1 MPSANCAERSEGAY
15 QRTLDLAALAR
26 IERGDRIELS
36 RVHDRTQELFDKT
49 LQLVGGGPGGQH
61 RPAPTNAARITEP
74 RFVPLNEDLRKL
86 YLFAEALGGYEIL
99 NHLINAYSPARR
111 LSSRLEREIE
121 EVHLEDSQIA
131 RLEDYERQINQALEN
146 ASVYLSRTTL
156 HGFSQQELLELN
168 EILLAASERA
178 KLVTRILG
186 ASLIRQV
193 EEAVAT
199 LSEFHEKI
207 KNVHKTLDGIFLVD
221 AELMFIPTNALIRC
235 VNVMFKAL
243 GNPYV
248 ADHIDGVLL
257 LAARNLLIEAVSF
270 YSYYG
275 RQQIY
280 DLCQKAGATVNT
292 RAIADHIRHE
302 IHKLF
307 SACQTDNR
315 LVLRRVMRDAERE
328 FEISARAIE
337 AESIRSAVSA
347 VKQMLPPVPKP
358 PPPRRSWLRRA
369 LSWLLG

>member
-15 QRTLDLAALAR
+15 QRTLDLAELAR
-26 IERGDRIELS
+26 VERGDRIELS

-49 LQLVGGGPGGQH
+49 LQLVGGGTGQR
-61 RPAPTNAARITEP
+61 RPMPSSSARTTEP
-74 RFVPLNEDLRKL
+74 RFVPVNEDLRKL
-86 YLFAEALGGYEIL
+86 YLFAEALGGYEVL
-99 NHLINAYSPARR
+99 NHLINAHSPARR
-111 LSSRLEREIE
+111 LSSRLEHEIE
-121 EVHLEDSQIA
+121 EVHLKDKQIA

-146 ASVYLSRTTL
+146 ASAYLSHTAL
-156 HGFSQQELLELN
+156 HGFSEEELHELN
-168 EILLAASERA
+168 EILLTASERA
-178 KLVTRILG
+178 KLITRILG
-186 ASLIRQV
+186 ASLIRQI

-199 LSEFHEKI
+199 LSDFHEKI
-207 KNVHKTLDGIFLVD
+207 KSVRKTLDGIFLVD

-235 VNVMFKAL
+235 VNVIFKAL

-280 DLCQKAGATVNT
+280 DLCQKAGATINT

-328 FEISARAIE
+328 FEISARAVEVE
-337 AESIRSAVSA
+337 AIRSAVSA
-347 VKQMLPPVPKP
+347 VKQMLPPAPKP
-358 PPPRRSWLRRA
+358 PPPRRSWLRRLLA
-369 LSWLLG
+369 WLRG